1 MDETCFRIG
10 DPTMLHRRTNYNF
23 RFFIGKF
30 LAQIHLKNGW
40 SSVHNES
47 NGVFFT
53 SLNFSHTTKIMIH
66 SNESMSHCHLDQV
79 HKKEKKNKNKKLSSP
94 STYLSLNIFS
104 VSIWRLRASID
115 PLFFGNIYLAKSNFY
130 T

>member
-1 MDETCFRIG
+1 MDETCFGIG
-10 DPTMLHRRTNYNF
+10 YPTMLHRRTNYNF
-23 RFFIGKF
+23 WFFIGKF
-30 LAQIHLKNGW
+30 WAQIHLEHDW
-40 SSVHNES
+40 SSVHHES
-47 NGVFFT
+47 HGIFFA
-53 SLNFSHTTKIMIH
+53 SLNFSHTTKIIIH
-66 SNESMSHCHLDQV
+66 SNESVSHCHLDQV
-79 HKKEKKNKNKKLSSP
+79 HTIEKKNKNKNLSSL